1 MLMYVVSFLDR
12 ANVSFAKQA
21 LAATEGITES
31 AYAMGAGLFFI
42 GYSSCGFPSNL
53 ILHRIGAKIWIA
65 FLMVTWGLVSMA
77 TMFVSGSTSFYV
89 LRLLLGATE
98 AGFFPG
104 IILYLTYWF
113 PRRVRGQMLGV
124 FYLGVP
130 LALIVGGPLSG
141 FLLDTALPGK
151 LQGWQVMF
159 LVEGALAAV
168 LGVFAFW
175 FLGDRPADAKWLPED
190 EKRALLA
197 ELSREE
203 AERRA
208 TGPAKLVAMLRDGR
222 VFGFFAVYALIQM
235 STYGAVFYL
244 PAEISGLLHKP
255 EGFEVGAVSAI
266 PWLCALAATYI
277 LPRLGDEFQNHRLL
291 AILTLL
297 IAGAASFAFP
307 ALRSALGT
315 GNAFHRRLGIHRRAA
330 AVLDLPH
337 RLLCRSRRRRRHR
350 VNRRRQPRRIPRP
363 QRKSLGRPALPLL
376 QRRPLRARRTNC
388 PERRIHGM
396 ANAQQDLKFLSV
408 TPVTEPLSEA
418 GCPILTALFAV
429 RVGNNTAGLPSC
441 LCLCPRLSF
450 CHSRQEICFST
461 RPLRAVPRSS
471 LLTVR
476 GLKGKH
482 PRDERPSAKRQR
494 RLSWIERRLRGL
506 IQKSGNFRLAGH
518 SGAMGLRAHNLPLR

>member
-1 MLMYVVSFLDR
+1 MPKITPLDRAATTPAQGELLERSLTRVMVRLAPWLMLMYVVSFLDR

-113 PRRVRGQMLGV
+113 PRRVRGQMLGL

-141 FLLDTALPGK
+141 FLLDSALPGK
-151 LQGWQVMF
+151 LQGWQIMF

-175 FLGDRPADAKWLPED
+175 FLGNRPADAKWLPED
-190 EKRALLA
+190 EKHALLA
-197 ELSREE
+197 ELTKEE
-203 AERRA
+203 SARRA
-208 TGPAKLVAMLRDGR
+208 TGPAKLGAMLRDGR

-244 PAEISGLLHKP
+244 PAEISSLLHQP

-307 ALRSALGT
+307 LCGPLWGLVMLSIAVSGFIAVQPLFWTFPTAYF
-315 GNAFHRRLGIHRRAA
+315 ADRAA
-330 AVLDLPH
+330 AGGIALIGVGNLGGFLAPNVKVWADQHFHSSSAGLYVLAGLTV
-337 RLLCRSRRRRRHR
+337 LNAAFMAWQTRRR
-350 VNRRRQPRRIPRP
+350 
-363 QRKSLGRPALPLL
+363 
-376 QRRPLRARRTNC
+376 T
-388 PERRIHGM
+388 
-396 ANAQQDLKFLSV
+396 
-408 TPVTEPLSEA
+408 
-418 GCPILTALFAV
+418 
-429 RVGNNTAGLPSC
+429 
-441 LCLCPRLSF
+441 
-450 CHSRQEICFST
+450 
-461 RPLRAVPRSS
+461 
-471 LLTVR
+471 
-476 GLKGKH
+476 
-482 PRDERPSAKRQR
+482 
-494 RLSWIERRLRGL
+494 
-506 IQKSGNFRLAGH
+506 
-518 SGAMGLRAHNLPLR
+518 